1 MLSCHLYFVFEI
13 HFCKT
18 YFLAYISQPT
28 FQRRFNVVSMLWINV
43 EITLMRCWKWNK
55 IWRRIYNVA
64 QGWYNVGV
72 RIIITGRA
80 IYLITCSAWCMSASI
95 HIICTLSDDSGNY
108 FFWSFFSLVHLT
120 ILCRQCSSFAACKLI
135 CSSLFLLLVRY
146 ICWDI
151 MASVLPRNTI
161 SRHVW
166 RNNYILL
173 YLWSLI
179 FVFLVAIKH
188 PYEFAIFTVT

>member
-1 MLSCHLYFVFEI
+1 MLKMKQNLTSDLQRCTRLI
-13 HFCKT
+13 
-18 YFLAYISQPT
+18 
-28 FQRRFNVVSMLWINV
+28 QRRCPYYYYCSC
-43 EITLMRCWKWNK
+43 E
-55 IWRRIYNVA
+55 
-64 QGWYNVGV
+64 
-72 RIIITGRA
+72 
-80 IYLITCSAWCMSASI
+80 YLITCSAWCMSASI

-108 FFWSFFSLVHLT
+108 FFWSFFSLVHLI